1 MTNLNN
7 PSPAIFH
14 LGAESQVT
22 GSCHLLRANGL
33 NIMVDCGAAQ
43 GGDSVLPMKDW
54 PVPPAEVDYLF
65 LTHAHIDHIGRVP
78 EIVGQGFKGEIITT
92 HPTKALL
99 GPMLRDAMAF
109 SIMPEERIRELEKTI
124 DDLSWGFEYQQEF
137 DLKNGV
143 KFKLYRAGH
152 ILGSCFIRFEGKDHG
167 WSVIFSGDLG
177 GKNRPILRDP
187 DVPEPC
193 DVLILESTYG
203 DKIHDSK
210 QQRTLRLG
218 TVLEGALN
226 DGGKVFIPAFALGR
240 TQELIYEMDRLFS
253 DPQYSQQFP
262 ALNPTSAIPVIIDS
276 PLGLKVTKIY
286 SGLSEY
292 WDLEAKSL
300 LYQGDHPI
308 DFDHLYAVRD
318 YKDHQRLMGMSGPA
332 IIIAGSGMCTGGRIV
347 EHLITGLEDQLND
360 VFFVGYQA
368 HGTPGRDI
376 MKYSDRP
383 DGYVYLD
390 GKKVSI
396 KAKVHSLS
404 GYSAHADQKG
414 LVEWV
419 ESMPEKPGKIKL
431 VHGEPKAQRVLAEV
445 LEKKGYNVR

>member
-1 MTNLNN
+1 MANLNN
-7 PSPAIFH
+7 PFPAIFH

-22 GSCHLLRANGL
+22 GSCHLLRASGL

-54 PVPPAEVDYLF
+54 PVLPAEVDYLF
-65 LTHAHIDHIGRVP
+65 LTHAHIDHIGQVP

-109 SIMPEERIRELEKTI
+109 STMPEQRIRELEKTI

-152 ILGSCFIRFEGKDHG
+152 ILGSCFIRFEGKAPG
-167 WSVIFSGDLG
+167 WSVVFSGDLG
-177 GKNRPILRDP
+177 GKNRPILCDP

-210 QQRTLRLG
+210 KQRTLRLG

-253 DPQYSQQFP
+253 DPRYSQQFP

-276 PLGLKVTKIY
+276 PLGLEVTKIY

-292 WDLEAKSL
+292 WDMEAKNL

-390 GKKVSI
+390 GKKVFI

-431 VHGEPKAQRVLAEV
+431 VHGEPKAQRALAGV
-445 LEKKGYNVR
+445 LEKKGYNIR

>member
-1 MTNLNN
+1 
-7 PSPAIFH
+7 
-14 LGAESQVT
+14 
-22 GSCHLLRANGL
+22 
-33 NIMVDCGAAQ
+33 MVDCGATQ

-54 PVPPAEVDYLF
+54 PVLPSEVDYLF
-65 LTHAHIDHIGRVP
+65 LTHAHIDHVGRVP

-99 GPMLRDAMAF
+99 GPMLRDSMSF
-109 SIMPEERIRELEKTI
+109 STMSEERIRELEKTI

-143 KFKLYRAGH
+143 KFTLYRAGH
-152 ILGSCFIRFEGKDHG
+152 ILGSCFIHFKGKDHG

-177 GKNRPILRDP
+177 GKNRPILCDP
-187 DVPEPC
+187 DVPKPC

-203 DKIHDSK
+203 DRIHDSK
-210 QQRTLRLG
+210 KQRTMMLG

-253 DPQYSQQFP
+253 DSQYSQKFP
-262 ALNPTSAIPVIIDS
+262 ALNSKSTIPVIIDS
-276 PLGLKVTKIY
+276 PLGLKITKIY
-286 SGLSEY
+286 SELSEY
-292 WDLEAKSL
+292 WDQEAKNL

-318 YKDHQRLMGMSGPA
+318 YKDHQRLMGMGGPA

-347 EHLITGLEDQLND
+347 EHLITGLEDPLND

-376 MKYSDRP
+376 VRYSNRS

-396 KAKVHSLS
+396 RAKVHSLS

-431 VHGEPKAQRVLAEV
+431 VHGEPKAQRALAEV
-445 LEKKGYNVR
+445 LEKKGYNVRN